1 MNMTYGTAL
10 VTGASS
16 GIGKA
21 FAQELA
27 RRGHDLTIVARDAE
41 RLDALAERLRDDH
54 AVTVEV
60 CRADLADAGDVARVA
75 KRIGSDPRL
84 DRVVNCAGLW
94 VAGPALGGET
104 DRYAPLMAVNVVAL
118 QTLTLAAAAA
128 FAARGR
134 GGIIN
139 ISSAVVMA
147 PDRFHAVYV
156 AGKAYVLALTEAL
169 QSEVAGTGV
178 RLQAVLPG
186 FTKTELFDRAGADV
200 SAIPDEMKMD
210 PSLLVE
216 AALAGYDAGETVTI
230 PSLPD
235 LADWEAFLAARAA
248 LEPNLSHDHPASRY
262 RLAETV

>member
-1 MNMTYGTAL
+1 MTTNTGTAL

-27 RRGHDLTIVARDAE
+27 RRGHDLVIVSRDAE
-41 RLDALAERLRDDH
+41 RLDALAAGLRDDH
-54 AVTVEV
+54 AVAVEV
-60 CRADLADAGDVARVA
+60 CRADLTDAGDVARVA
-75 KRIGSDPRL
+75 GRISSDPRL

-94 VAGPALGGET
+94 VAGPVLGGET
-104 DRYAPLMAVNVVAL
+104 RRYAPLMAVNVVAL
-118 QTLTLAAAAA
+118 QELTLAAAAA

-134 GGIIN
+134 GGITN

-147 PDRFHAVYV
+147 PQRFHAVYV

-169 QSEVAGTGV
+169 QGEVAGSGV

-200 SAIPDEMKMD
+200 SAVPDVMKMA
-210 PSLLVE
+210 PGLLVE
-216 AALAGYDAGETVTI
+216 AALAGFEAGETVTI

-235 LADWEAFLAARAA
+235 LADWNAFLAARAA
-248 LEPNLSHDHPASRY
+248 LEPNLSHDRPAPRY
-262 RLAETV
+262 RLAEAV